1 MKATP
6 LPPRLAAAFEKQEL
20 ACRNLGSPFTSL
32 ICGSIARNGLSQS
45 KTRSIM
51 VDWVGDPSSAGDA
64 LPIRLCG
71 ALHELVLT
79 RADDQLC
86 RIYPPNHQNITAEHL
101 HGAILSAV
109 HSHDD
114 FVATRLQRAPQT
126 NEVRRSTALLAGFLH
141 IADRT
146 GLPLDI
152 SEIGASAGL
161 NLLFDRFTHRI
172 DGSPYGAPASKVQLE
187 PDWSGPP
194 PPPARL
200 EVEDRRGCDL
210 SPFDLTQ
217 NSEQIRLLSYVWA
230 DQQDRLERLRAA
242 MAAAPPVP
250 IDRADAVDWL
260 QARLKTVRKGR
271 AHVLFHTIAWQYLP
285 EAAKKLGRDII
296 EQAGARATPSA
307 PLFLLAMEPDGGSPG
322 AGLRLDAWPD
332 GSSEELARVDF
343 HGRWIKW
350 NEPAGLPRR
359 FTTVA

>member
-1 MKATP
+1 MTATP
-6 LPPRLAAAFEKQEL
+6 LPPGLTAAFERQEL

-32 ICGSIARNGLSQS
+32 ICGSVARNALPES
-45 KTRSIM
+45 KTLSIM
-51 VDWVGDPSSAGDA
+51 VNWVGDPSSAGDA

-79 RADDQLC
+79 RTDDQLC
-86 RIYPPNHQNITAEHL
+86 RIYPPNHKNVTADRL
-101 HGAILSAV
+101 YDAIASAV
-109 HSHDD
+109 RSHDE
-114 FVATRLQRAPQT
+114 FLATRLQRAPQT

-161 NLLFDRFTHRI
+161 NLQFDRFAHKI
-172 DGSPYGAPASKVQLE
+172 DGRPYGAAASKVQLE

-194 PPPARL
+194 PPPAQL
-200 EVEDRRGCDL
+200 VVKDRRGCDL

-217 NSEQIRLLSYVWA
+217 SGEQTRLLSYVWA

-242 MAAAPPVP
+242 MAVAPPVP
-250 IDRADAVDWL
+250 VDRADAVEWL
-260 QARLKTVRKGR
+260 QTRLKATRNGR

-285 EAAKKLGRDII
+285 DGAKKRGRYII
-296 EQAGARATPSA
+296 EQAGTRATRSA
-307 PLFLLAMEPDGGSPG
+307 PLYLLAMEPDDKSPG
-322 AGLRLDAWPD
+322 AGLRLESWPD

-343 HGRWIKW
+343 HGRWIEW
-350 NEPAGLPRR
+350 TAPAE
-359 FTTVA
+359 

>member
-1 MKATP
+1 MTATP
-6 LPPRLAAAFEKQEL
+6 FPPRLTAAFEKQEL

-32 ICGSIARNGLSQS
+32 ICGSVARNGLPES

-51 VDWVGDPSSAGDA
+51 VHWVGDPSSAGDA

-79 RADDQLC
+79 RSDEQLC
-86 RIYPPNHQNITAEHL
+86 RIYPPNHENVTADHL
-101 HGAILSAV
+101 YEAIASAV

-114 FVATRLQRAPQT
+114 VLAARMQRAPQT

-146 GLPLDI
+146 GMPLDI

-161 NLLFDRFTHRI
+161 NLRFDRFAHRI
-172 DGSPYGAPASKVQLE
+172 DGRPYGPAISKVQLE

-194 PPPARL
+194 PPSAQL
-200 EVEDRRGCDL
+200 VIEDRRGCDL

-217 NSEQIRLLSYVWA
+217 NAEQTRLLSYVWA

-242 MAAAPPVP
+242 MATAPPVP

-260 QARLKTVRKGR
+260 QTRLKETRIGR

-285 EAAKKLGRDII
+285 DAARKQGRDII
-296 EQAGARATPSA
+296 EQAGARSTRNT
-307 PLFLLAMEPDGGSPG
+307 PLFLLAMEPDGKSPG
-322 AGLRLDAWPD
+322 AGLRLDSWPG

-343 HGRWIKW
+343 HGRWIQWKK
-350 NEPAGLPRR
+350 PAR
-359 FTTVA
+359 